1 MTLEERIPIKVLFDR
16 KDADEWQR
24 LNPVID
30 DGELVVELDTHK
42 LKVGDGKL
50 NYNDL
55 PYYEGPRGE
64 SITKVQ
70 LSENGDLSIWIGD
83 QETKLGNIKG
93 QKGDKGTSI
102 TDITKDGETMTIK
115 LSDETQKTFNIPNG
129 QKGDRG
135 KSVESARVDESGHLR
150 LKIEEEQEK
159 DLGNVKGDKGDSIT
173 ITDQQRVSEG
183 VQLTFSDKTKVVIP
197 KGEKGDTGDARGI
210 NLDDYVTKAELK
222 TVGAPDVKAIN
233 DFLGLSQKVFT
244 SNYSYSDSL
253 LKSYSSPS
261 YSASWYVNEST
272 KDVNVKDKVLITIS
286 NTTTRV
292 DNYLEVSVTYVG
304 SNYVTATSTGKLLT
318 TPGEVKVLTKEQI
331 AAAYAT
337 KEHKHE
343 IDDISGLQDALNRKA
358 NAQHSH
364 HIDEITGLQ
373 QALTTATED
382 IVRQGQLAGY
392 ATKAELKRIEL
403 TPGPKGSDGAPGLDG
418 PRGATGPAGVGIT
431 NTTIRYA
438 TGTTGTTVPQY
449 GEWFTSPPYVPEGQ
463 FLWTEVV
470 WQYSNR
476 TTQTAYSVS
485 KMGEQGPIGPQG
497 PPGQQGK
504 QGRQGPAGRDAVLN
518 VQVVSSAPSYQVPGV
533 IYLVRDGK

>member
-16 KDADEWQR
+16 KDASEWQST
-24 LNPVID
+24 NPVID
-30 DGELVVELDTHK
+30 AGEMVVELDTHR

-55 PYYEGPRGE
+55 PYYEGPQGE

-70 LSENGDLSIWIGD
+70 LSENGDLSVWIGD

-102 TDITKDGETMTIK
+102 TDIIKEGETLTIT
-115 LSDETQKTFNIPNG
+115 LSDDTQKTFNIPNG
-129 QKGDRG
+129 QKGDKG
-135 KSVESARVDESGHLR
+135 DSVESVRVDESGNFYVT
-150 LKIEEEQEK
+150 IEGQSEK
-159 DLGNVKGDKGDSIT
+159 LLGNIKGGKGDKGDALKFEDLT
-173 ITDQQRVSEG
+173 PDQIAQIKAKDVDLS
-183 VQLTFSDKTKVVIP
+183 
-197 KGEKGDTGDARGI
+197 A
-210 NLDDYVTKAELK
+210 YVTKAELK
-222 TVGAPDVKAIN
+222 TAGLADVKGIN

-272 KDVNVKDKVLITIS
+272 KDVSVRDKVLITIT

-318 TPGEVKVLTKEQI
+318 TPGEVNVLTKEQI
-331 AAAYAT
+331 AAAYAK
-337 KEHKHE
+337 KEHKHTVS
-343 IDDISGLQDALNRKA
+343 DIADLNLD
-358 NAQHSH
+358 Q
-364 HIDEITGLQ
+364 
-373 QALTTATED
+373 
-382 IVRQGQLAGY
+382 Y

-418 PRGATGPAGVGIT
+418 PIGATGPAGVGIT

-438 TGTTGTTVPQY
+438 TGTIGTTVPRY

-470 WQYSNR
+470 WQYSNG

-497 PPGQQGK
+497 PPGQQGNP
-504 QGRQGPAGRDAVLN
+504 GRPGRDAVLN
-518 VQVVSSAPSYQVPGV
+518 VEVVSSAPSYQQPNV
-533 IYLVRDGK
+533 IYLVKG

>member
-1 MTLEERIPIKVLFDR
+1 MTSAETIPIKIIFDR
-16 KDADEWQR
+16 KDAAEWQST
-24 LNPVID
+24 NPVIAA
-30 DGELVVELDTHK
+30 GEMVVELDTHK

-55 PYYEGPRGE
+55 PYYEGPQGE
-64 SITKVQ
+64 SITKAQ
-70 LSENGDLSIWIGD
+70 LSENGDLSVWIGEK
-83 QETKLGNIKG
+83 ETKLGNIKG

-102 TDITKDGETMTIK
+102 TDIIKEGETLTIT
-115 LSDETQKTFNIPNG
+115 LSDDTQKTFNIPNG
-129 QKGDRG
+129 QKGDKG
-135 KSVESARVDESGHLR
+135 DSVTSARLDESGNFYVT
-150 LKIEEEQEK
+150 IEGQSEK
-159 DLGNVKGDKGDSIT
+159 LLGNIKGGKGDKGDPLKFE
-173 ITDQQRVSEG
+173 D
-183 VQLTFSDKTKVVIP
+183 LTPYQIAQIKAKDVDLS
-197 KGEKGDTGDARGI
+197 A
-210 NLDDYVTKAELK
+210 YVTKAELK
-222 TVGAPDVKAIN
+222 TAGVADVKAIN

-253 LKSYSSPS
+253 LKSYAKPS

-272 KDVNVKDKVLITIS
+272 KDVSVRDKVLITIT
-286 NTTTRV
+286 NTTTRA
-292 DNYLEVSVTYVG
+292 DNYLEVVVTSIGPSYL
-304 SNYVTATSTGKLLT
+304 SAISTGKLLT
-318 TPGEVKVLTKEQI
+318 TPGEVNVLTKEQVKDGF
-331 AAAYAT
+331 AT
-337 KEHKHE
+337 KYHRHE
-343 IDDISGLQDALNRKA
+343 IDDINGLQDALNHKA

-364 HIDEITGLQ
+364 RVDEITGLQ
-373 QALTTATED
+373 QALTTATAD
-382 IVRQGQLAGY
+382 VVRQGQLSGY

-418 PRGATGPAGVGIT
+418 PRGATGPAGVGVT

-449 GEWFTSPPYVPEGQ
+449 GEWFASPPYVPEGQ

-470 WQYSNR
+470 WQYSNG

-485 KMGEQGPIGPQG
+485 KMGEQG

-518 VQVVSSAPSYQVPGV
+518 VQVVSSAPSYQAPGV

>member
-16 KDADEWQR
+16 KDAAEWQR

-55 PYYEGPRGE
+55 PYYEGPQGE

-102 TDITKDGETMTIK
+102 TDIAKDGETLTIK
-115 LSDETQKTFNIPNG
+115 LSDDTQKTFNIPNG
-129 QKGDRG
+129 QKGDKG
-135 KSVESARVDESGHLR
+135 DSVASARLDESGNFYVT
-150 LKIEEEQEK
+150 IEGQSEK
-159 DLGNVKGDKGDSIT
+159 LLGNLKGSKGDKGDALKFEDLT
-173 ITDQQRVSEG
+173 PDQIAQIKAKDVDLS
-183 VQLTFSDKTKVVIP
+183 
-197 KGEKGDTGDARGI
+197 A
-210 NLDDYVTKAELK
+210 YVTKAELK

-272 KDVNVKDKVLITIS
+272 KDVNVKDKVLLTIS

-304 SNYVTATSTGKLLT
+304 SNYVTATSTGRLLT

-331 AAAYAT
+331 AATYAK

-343 IDDISGLQDALNRKA
+343 IDDINGLQGTLNRKA
-358 NAQHSH
+358 DAIHYH
-364 HIDEITGLQ
+364 RIDDIAGLQ
-373 QALTTATED
+373 QAFNDRPTIERISQTLATALED
-382 IVRQGQLAGY
+382 VVRQGQLSGY
-392 ATKAELKRIEL
+392 VRSAEIQHQFNNIGKLKDTK
-403 TPGPKGSDGAPGLDG
+403 T
-418 PRGATGPAGVGIT
+418 
-431 NTTIRYA
+431 
-438 TGTTGTTVPQY
+438 
-449 GEWFTSPPYVPEGQ
+449 GQ
-463 FLWTEVV
+463 FLDVMVV
-470 WQYSNR
+470 D
-476 TTQTAYSVS
+476 
-485 KMGEQGPIGPQG
+485 KG
-497 PPGQQGK
+497 
-504 QGRQGPAGRDAVLN
+504 
-518 VQVVSSAPSYQVPGV
+518 QVP
-533 IYLVRDGK
+533 RDTSGMIIFERA